1 MSTIFSELPI
11 RRKSN
16 AVRPKAAE
24 QVILVHGTFAT
35 DSDDRG
41 TAWWQVGS
49 EAYQNLQEKLPP
61 DVTLAG
67 EGQVFRWSG
76 DNNERARSKAAQE
89 LLDYLKPLEEAGKPY
104 HLVGHSHG
112 GSVIWLALK
121 KATIKKNTLNHLKSW
136 ATVGTPFLRHRT
148 RSPWNAISLVYM
160 FLAASLMVP
169 FYRVF
174 SWMVNIPG
182 AISRG
187 ELDNGIIL
195 KHTSEVGLA
204 AAMLRAPIQRLMQL
218 LGVPFTETED
228 GIRMG
233 SFDPDNGQ
241 PFSEFLFMTS
251 EGWIIL
257 AGILLFGYL
266 ALLLGSWCA
275 KPVLAS
281 MRIRFEQR
289 AEELAMRRFAKRWL
303 GLYTPED
310 EAINGLRATLD
321 LSVSFVGKMIPHERV
336 YLSDTISLLS
346 RPWFWL
352 VAPIYNNL
360 FRPSLDTMI
369 RGMVVKTAQ
378 GNNRPSAEV
387 VDVAPCPLIP
397 PYGPNVPPVPES
409 ISKKILEVADQSS
422 QSLGPKL
429 RKLIAQP
436 SFVSS
441 MDSFG
446 MDLSGKELVHTSY
459 FDHNPILDFLAMN
472 ILWSRD
478 ASAIDVPPQT
488 TTEMKAWFLAYKS
501 HLADYAASGTSVA
514 TEKPDLG
521 IEKQQLRRAA

>member
-11 RRKSN
+11 RRKSSPRRS
-16 AVRPKAAE
+16 AVTE
-24 QVILVHGTFAT
+24 QVVCVHGTFAS
-35 DSDDRG
+35 SDEDRG
-41 TAWWQVGS
+41 KAWWQVGS
-49 EAYQNLQEKLPP
+49 DAYRELQEKLPA
-61 DVTLAG
+61 DVALAK
-67 EGQVFRWSG
+67 EGQLFRWSG
-76 DNNERARSKAAQE
+76 DNNERARSKAASE
-89 LLDYLKPLEEAGKPY
+89 LLDYIKPLEEAGKPY

-121 KATIKKNTLNHLKSW
+121 KATIQKKPLKNLRSW
-136 ATVGTPFLRHRT
+136 STVGTPFLRYRT
-148 RSPWNAISLVYM
+148 RSPWNAISLIYM

-174 SWMVNIPG
+174 DWMINIPG

-187 ELDNGIIL
+187 EMDDGIIL

-204 AAMLRAPIQRLMQL
+204 AAMIRAPIQRLMSF
-218 LGVPFTETED
+218 LGVSFTELPE
-228 GIRMG
+228 GVRMG
-233 SFDPDNGQ
+233 SFDPDSGQ
-241 PFSEFLFMTS
+241 PFSEFLFQTL

-257 AGILLFGYL
+257 GGILLFGYT
-266 ALLLGSWCA
+266 ALLLASWCV

-281 MRIRFEQR
+281 IRIRFEQR
-289 AEELAMRRFAKRWL
+289 AEERAMRRFADRWL
-303 GLYTPED
+303 GIYTPDD

-321 LSVSFVGKMIPHERV
+321 LSVSFVGKLVPHERV

-346 RPWFWL
+346 RPWFWVL
-352 VAPIYNNL
+352 APIYNNL

-378 GNNRPSAEV
+378 GNNRPAAEV

-397 PYGPNVPPVPES
+397 PFGPDVPAVPQS
-409 ISKKILEVADQSS
+409 ISKQILDVANQSS

-446 MDLSGKELVHTSY
+446 MELSGKELVHTSY
-459 FDHNPILDFLAMN
+459 FDHAPILHFLALN
-472 ILWSRD
+472 IIWSHEQ
-478 ASAIDVPPQT
+478 ALPATATGVSP
-488 TTEMKAWFLAYKS
+488 EMRAWFLDYKQCLAEYS
-501 HLADYAASGTSVA
+501 SSGPAHLPTVA
-514 TEKPDLG
+514 LPN
-521 IEKQQLRRAA
+521 IEIPKLRRAA